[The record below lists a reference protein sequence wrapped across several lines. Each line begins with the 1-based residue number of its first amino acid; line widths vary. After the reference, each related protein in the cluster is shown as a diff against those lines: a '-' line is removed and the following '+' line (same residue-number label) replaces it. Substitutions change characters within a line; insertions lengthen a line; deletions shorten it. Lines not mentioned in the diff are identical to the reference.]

1 MTNLCEMQFDPARD
15 SDLRLIIA
23 LDYGTTFISIAYAS
37 KEQNEPDLEAVMD
50 WPGPKVPKMASV
62 IDLDVLDRQLFVWEL
77 DVVLASMG
85 KPGAEHR
92 ARQNIESGGHIKS
105 SHIP

>member
-37 KEQNEPDLEAVMD
+37 KEQNEPDGVCHRLGCA
-50 WPGPKVPKMASV
+50 GPTS
-62 IDLDVLDRQLFVWEL
+62 ICL
-77 DVVLASMG
+77 
-85 KPGAEHR
+85 GAGR
-92 ARQNIESGGHIKS
+92 GLG
-105 SHIP
+105 